1 MAVKRCPPGVF
12 CIENLSFAA
21 VVVVA
26 VAAVAVI
33 AYLLR
38 AQAPTQAYGQAQAY
52 GQTYGQA
59 QAPTQA
65 QAQAYDQG
73 HPSMFQSRAN
83 YGVSNARED
92 VLLNPYAPPMRD
104 DRASLDIR
112 GPAVMPINVSTQG
125 TGNAAYRQ
133 VGILTRIS
141 GPETILPLMG
151 RPLFR
156 NRDKWQFYTISEKSN
171 FIKLPIS
178 VKGRSCTNEYGCD
191 NVYNGDTVYVEGYND
206 AFKVTAY
213 DNAVMQY
220 LPF

>member
-1 MAVKRCPPGVF
+1 MVANARRCPPGVF
-12 CIENLSFAA
+12 CIENVSFTILAIMVTA
-21 VVVVA
+21 VVV
-26 VAAVAVI
+26 
-33 AYLLR
+33 YFMKGPFS
-38 AQAPTQAYGQAQAY
+38 QTQSQNHQNHQNQNQYNQPHVQ
-52 GQTYGQA
+52 Q
-59 QAPTQA
+59 
-65 QAQAYDQG
+65 

-83 YGVSNARED
+83 YGVSNAQED
-92 VLLNPYAPPMRD
+92 VLLNPYVPPLRD
-104 DRASLDIR
+104 DRTMSMDIR
-112 GPAVMPINVSTQG
+112 GPIVAAVPINVSTQG
-125 TGNAAYRQ
+125 TANAAYRQ
-133 VGILTRIS
+133 VGILTRIN

-213 DNAVMQY
+213 DNSVMQY

>member
-21 VVVVA
+21 VIA

-38 AQAPTQAYGQAQAY
+38 AQAPTQAYGQSY
-52 GQTYGQA
+52 GQAYGQA
-59 QAPTQA
+59 QAQA
-65 QAQAYDQG
+65 QAHAQAYDQG

>member
-1 MAVKRCPPGVF
+1 MVAPARRCPPGVF
-12 CIENLSFAA
+12 CIENISFTLLAIIFTG
-21 VVVVA
+21 VVV
-26 VAAVAVI
+26 
-33 AYLLR
+33 YFMKGPFP
-38 AQAPTQAYGQAQAY
+38 QTQNQNQN
-52 GQTYGQA
+52 QNQI
-59 QAPTQA
+59 QQPQ
-65 QAQAYDQG
+65 QQPQQ

-83 YGVSNARED
+83 YGVSNAQED
-92 VLLNPYAPPMRD
+92 VLLNPYVPPLRD
-104 DRASLDIR
+104 DRAMDIR
-112 GPAVMPINVSTQG
+112 GPVVAVPINVSTQG
-125 TGNAAYRQ
+125 TTNAAYRQ
-133 VGILTRIS
+133 VGLLTRIN

-151 RPLFR
+151 RPVFR

-213 DNAVMQY
+213 DNSVMQY

>member
-1 MAVKRCPPGVF
+1 MVATARRCPPGVF
-12 CIENLSFAA
+12 CIENISFTFLA
-21 VVVVA
+21 
-26 VAAVAVI
+26 I
-33 AYLLR
+33 AFTGIVMYFFMKGPFSE
-38 AQAPTQAYGQAQAY
+38 QQSQPQQHYNHGQNQ
-52 GQTYGQA
+52 QQN
-59 QAPTQA
+59 Q
-65 QAQAYDQG
+65 

-83 YGVSNARED
+83 YGVSNAQED
-92 VLLNPYAPPMRD
+92 VLLNPYVPPLRD
-104 DRASLDIR
+104 DRSMDIR
-112 GPAVMPINVSTQG
+112 GPIAIAVPINVSTQG
-125 TGNAAYRQ
+125 VVNAAYRQ
-133 VGILTRIS
+133 VGILTRIN

-213 DNAVMQY
+213 DNSVMQY

>member
-1 MAVKRCPPGVF
+1 MVSSVKRCPPGVF
-12 CIENLSFAA
+12 CIENISFTFLAIA
-21 VVVVA
+21 FTGIVV
-26 VAAVAVI
+26 
-33 AYLLR
+33 YFFMKDPHHGPQQEPSR
-38 AQAPTQAYGQAQAY
+38 FQHQQS
-52 GQTYGQA
+52 
-59 QAPTQA
+59 
-65 QAQAYDQG
+65 

-83 YGVSNARED
+83 YGVSNAQED
-92 VLLNPYAPPMRD
+92 VLLNPYVPPLRD
-104 DRASLDIR
+104 DRTMNMDIR
-112 GPAVMPINVSTQG
+112 GPVAINVSTQG

-133 VGILTRIS
+133 VGILTRIN

-213 DNAVMQY
+213 DNSVMQY

>member
-1 MAVKRCPPGVF
+1 MAAKRCPPGVF
-12 CIENLSFAA
+12 CIENVAL
-21 VVVVA
+21 VVVII
-26 VAAVAVI
+26 AAVAVI
-33 AYLLR
+33 AYLSR
-38 AQAPTQAYGQAQAY
+38 AQAHSP
-52 GQTYGQA
+52 
-59 QAPTQA
+59 A
-65 QAQAYDQG
+65 QAQPQSASYAIMPEVG

-83 YGVSNARED
+83 YGVTNARDD

-112 GPAVMPINVSTQG
+112 GPVVMPINVSTQG

>member
-1 MAVKRCPPGVF
+1 MVATARRCPPGVF
-12 CIENLSFAA
+12 CIENISFTLLAIMVTAA
-21 VVVVA
+21 VVYFMKGSFSQNQNQNQNQSMQQMQH
-26 VAAVAVI
+26 I
-33 AYLLR
+33 
-38 AQAPTQAYGQAQAY
+38 QQMQHMQ
-52 GQTYGQA
+52 QQ
-59 QAPTQA
+59 
-65 QAQAYDQG
+65 

-83 YGVSNARED
+83 YGVSNAQED
-92 VLLNPYAPPMRD
+92 VLLNPYVPPMRD
-104 DRASLDIR
+104 DRTMTMDIR
-112 GPAVMPINVSTQG
+112 GPVVPINVSTQG
-125 TGNAAYRQ
+125 TANAAYRQ
-133 VGILTRIS
+133 VGILTRIN

-213 DNAVMQY
+213 DNSVMQY

>member
-1 MAVKRCPPGVF
+1 MVARRCPPGVF
-12 CIENLSFAA
+12 CIENVSMTVLAIA
-21 VVVVA
+21 TTLIVV
-26 VAAVAVI
+26 
-33 AYLLR
+33 YFFTK
-38 AQAPTQAYGQAQAY
+38 APSASSSE
-52 GQTYGQA
+52 
-59 QAPTQA
+59 PPRH
-65 QAQAYDQG
+65 DES

-92 VLLNPYAPPMRD
+92 VLLNPYVPPLRD
-104 DRASLDIR
+104 DRSMDIR
-112 GPAVMPINVSTQG
+112 GPVAVPINVSTQG
-125 TGNAAYRQ
+125 TSNAAYRQ
-133 VGILTRIS
+133 VGILTRIN

-178 VKGRSCTNEYGCD
+178 VKGRSCTSEYGCD

-213 DNAVMQY
+213 DNNVMQY

>member
-1 MAVKRCPPGVF
+1 MVAAARRCPPGVF
-12 CIENLSFAA
+12 CIENISFTFLAIIFTGI
-21 VVVVA
+21 VM
-26 VAAVAVI
+26 
-33 AYLLR
+33 YFFMKGPF
-38 AQAPTQAYGQAQAY
+38 QEKPQMHQMHQMH
-52 GQTYGQA
+52 QMSHPEHPPQ
-59 QAPTQA
+59 
-65 QAQAYDQG
+65 
-73 HPSMFQSRAN
+73 HPSMFQTRAN
-83 YGVSNARED
+83 YGVSNAQED
-92 VLLNPYAPPMRD
+92 VLLNPYVPPLRD
-104 DRASLDIR
+104 DRAMDIR
-112 GPAVMPINVSTQG
+112 GPVAIPINVSTQG

-133 VGILTRIS
+133 VGILTRVN

-213 DNAVMQY
+213 DNNVMQY

>member
-1 MAVKRCPPGVF
+1 MVATAARRCPPGVF
-12 CIENLSFAA
+12 CIENVSFT
-21 VVVVA
+21 
-26 VAAVAVI
+26 
-33 AYLLR
+33 LLAIIFTGIVMYFFMKGPNQNQNQNQIQQQR
-38 AQAPTQAYGQAQAY
+38 HNQQQQ
-52 GQTYGQA
+52 
-59 QAPTQA
+59 
-65 QAQAYDQG
+65 

-83 YGVSNARED
+83 YGVSNAQED
-92 VLLNPYAPPMRD
+92 VLLNPYVPPLRD
-104 DRASLDIR
+104 DRSMDIR
-112 GPAVMPINVSTQG
+112 GSVAIPINVSTQG
-125 TGNAAYRQ
+125 TTNAAYRQ
-133 VGILTRIS
+133 VGILTRIN

-213 DNAVMQY
+213 DNSVMQY

>member
-1 MAVKRCPPGVF
+1 MVARRCPPGVF
-12 CIENLSFAA
+12 CIENVSFTILAIA
-21 VVVVA
+21 FTLIVV
-26 VAAVAVI
+26 
-33 AYLLR
+33 YFFTK
-38 AQAPTQAYGQAQAY
+38 APSSSGSSSSSSSSESRHL
-52 GQTYGQA
+52 
-59 QAPTQA
+59 PI
-65 QAQAYDQG
+65 
-73 HPSMFQSRAN
+73 HRESNPSMFQTRAN
-83 YGVSNARED
+83 YGVSNAHED
-92 VLLNPYAPPMRD
+92 VLLNPYVPPLRD
-104 DRASLDIR
+104 DRSMDIR
-112 GPAVMPINVSTQG
+112 GPVSIPINVSTQG

-133 VGILTRIS
+133 VGILTRIN

-213 DNAVMQY
+213 DNSVMQY

>member
-1 MAVKRCPPGVF
+1 
-12 CIENLSFAA
+12 
-21 VVVVA
+21 
-26 VAAVAVI
+26 
-33 AYLLR
+33 
-38 AQAPTQAYGQAQAY
+38 
-52 GQTYGQA
+52 
-59 QAPTQA
+59 
-65 QAQAYDQG
+65 
-73 HPSMFQSRAN
+73 MFQSRAN
-83 YGVSNARED
+83 YGVSNAQED
-92 VLLNPYAPPMRD
+92 VLLNPYVPPLRD
-104 DRASLDIR
+104 DRSMDIR
-112 GPAVMPINVSTQG
+112 GPVAVAVPINVSTQG

-213 DNAVMQY
+213 DNSVMQY

>member
-1 MAVKRCPPGVF
+1 MPAKRCPPGVF
-12 CIENLSFAA
+12 CIENISFAVITIA
-21 VVVVA
+21 VVALVVYF
-26 VAAVAVI
+26 V
-33 AYLLR
+33 R
-38 AQAPTQAYGQAQAY
+38 PHAPASSMPATRMAEPSRMA
-52 GQTYGQA
+52 
-59 QAPTQA
+59 
-65 QAQAYDQG
+65 

-83 YGVSNARED
+83 YGISNAQED
-92 VLLNPYAPPMRD
+92 VLLNPYAPPLRD

-112 GPAVMPINVSTQG
+112 GPVMPINVSTQG
-125 TGNAAYRQ
+125 ISNAAYRQ
-133 VGILTRIS
+133 VGILTRIN

-213 DNAVMQY
+213 DNSVMQY

>member
-1 MAVKRCPPGVF
+1 MKGPFQQQQQQQQQQP
-12 CIENLSFAA
+12 
-21 VVVVA
+21 
-26 VAAVAVI
+26 
-33 AYLLR
+33 
-38 AQAPTQAYGQAQAY
+38 QQQQQQPQQQ
-52 GQTYGQA
+52 QQ
-59 QAPTQA
+59 QQ
-65 QAQAYDQG
+65 Q

-83 YGVSNARED
+83 YGVSNAQED
-92 VLLNPYAPPMRD
+92 VLLNPYVPPLRD

-112 GPAVMPINVSTQG
+112 GPVAVAVPINVSTQG

-133 VGILTRIS
+133 VGILTRIN

-213 DNAVMQY
+213 DNSVMQY

>member
-12 CIENLSFAA
+12 CIENVSFAV

-26 VAAVAVI
+26 VAAVAAI

-38 AQAPTQAYGQAQAY
+38 SQLQGQAYAPMQAQAPTQAYEPAY
-52 GQTYGQA
+52 GQA
-59 QAPTQA
+59 
-65 QAQAYDQG
+65 

-83 YGVSNARED
+83 YGVSNARDD

-112 GPAVMPINVSTQG
+112 GPAVVPINVSTQG
-125 TGNAAYRQ
+125 TGTAAYRQ

-191 NVYNGDTVYVEGYND
+191 NVFNGDTVYVEGYND

>member
-1 MAVKRCPPGVF
+1 MVAAARRCPPGVF
-12 CIENLSFAA
+12 CIENVSFTFLAI
-21 VVVVA
+21 VFTGIVM
-26 VAAVAVI
+26 
-33 AYLLR
+33 YFFMKGPF
-38 AQAPTQAYGQAQAY
+38 QEKPQMHQMHQMH
-52 GQTYGQA
+52 QMSHPEHPPQ
-59 QAPTQA
+59 
-65 QAQAYDQG
+65 
-73 HPSMFQSRAN
+73 HPSMFQTRAN
-83 YGVSNARED
+83 YGVSNAQED
-92 VLLNPYAPPMRD
+92 VLLNPYVPPLRD
-104 DRASLDIR
+104 DRAMDIR
-112 GPAVMPINVSTQG
+112 GPVAIPINVSTQG

-133 VGILTRIS
+133 VGILTRVN

-213 DNAVMQY
+213 DNNVMQY

>member
-12 CIENLSFAA
+12 CIENVAFAT
-21 VVVVA
+21 VVII
-26 VAAVAVI
+26 AAVAVI
-33 AYLLR
+33 AYFTR
-38 AQAPTQAYGQAQAY
+38 SQAHGQAYGQAHSS
-52 GQTYGQA
+52 
-59 QAPTQA
+59 QA
-65 QAQAYDQG
+65 QAQA

-83 YGVSNARED
+83 YGVTNARED

-125 TGNAAYRQ
+125 TGDAAYRQ

>member
-21 VVVVA
+21 VIA

-38 AQAPTQAYGQAQAY
+38 AQAQAPTQAYGQA
-52 GQTYGQA
+52 YGQA

>member
-1 MAVKRCPPGVF
+1 MVARRCPPGVF
-12 CIENLSFAA
+12 CIENVSMTVLAILFTL
-21 VVVVA
+21 VVV
-26 VAAVAVI
+26 
-33 AYLLR
+33 YFCMK
-38 AQAPTQAYGQAQAY
+38 APS
-52 GQTYGQA
+52 
-59 QAPTQA
+59 PSSEPRHLHLHHES
-65 QAQAYDQG
+65 
-73 HPSMFQSRAN
+73 HPSMFQSRPN
-83 YGVSNARED
+83 YGVSNAQED
-92 VLLNPYAPPMRD
+92 VLLNPYVPPLRD
-104 DRASLDIR
+104 DRSMDIR
-112 GPAVMPINVSTQG
+112 GPAIAAVPINVSTQG
-125 TGNAAYRQ
+125 TTNSTYRQ
-133 VGILTRIS
+133 VGILTRIN

-213 DNAVMQY
+213 DNSVMQY

>member
-1 MAVKRCPPGVF
+1 MVATARRCPPGVF
-12 CIENLSFAA
+12 CIENVSFTFLA
-21 VVVVA
+21 
-26 VAAVAVI
+26 I
-33 AYLLR
+33 IFTGIGMYFFMKGPFSDNYN
-38 AQAPTQAYGQAQAY
+38 QHQSQQHYNHSQNQ
-52 GQTYGQA
+52 QQN
-59 QAPTQA
+59 Q
-65 QAQAYDQG
+65 

-83 YGVSNARED
+83 YGVSNAQED
-92 VLLNPYAPPMRD
+92 VLLNPYVPPLRD
-104 DRASLDIR
+104 DRSMDIR
-112 GPAVMPINVSTQG
+112 GPVVPINVSTQG
-125 TGNAAYRQ
+125 TTNAAYRQ
-133 VGILTRIS
+133 VGILTRIN

-213 DNAVMQY
+213 DNSVMQY

>member
-1 MAVKRCPPGVF
+1 MVASASARRCPPGVF
-12 CIENLSFAA
+12 CIENVSFTVLAIIFTWIA
-21 VVVVA
+21 V
-26 VAAVAVI
+26 
-33 AYLLR
+33 YFFMKDPFQGQQQQQQQQEQLR
-38 AQAPTQAYGQAQAY
+38 QQIQNAMQANNPS
-52 GQTYGQA
+52 
-59 QAPTQA
+59 
-65 QAQAYDQG
+65 

-83 YGVSNARED
+83 YSVSNAQED
-92 VLLNPYAPPMRD
+92 VLLNPYVPPLRD

-112 GPAVMPINVSTQG
+112 GTIVAPINVSTQG
-125 TGNAAYRQ
+125 TPNAAYRQ
-133 VGILTRIS
+133 VGILTRIN
-141 GPETILPLMG
+141 GPETILPIMG

-213 DNAVMQY
+213 DNSVMQY

>member
-12 CIENLSFAA
+12 CIENMAFAA
-21 VVVVA
+21 A
-26 VAAVAVI
+26 VIIAAVAVI
-33 AYLLR
+33 AFLLR
-38 AQAPTQAYGQAQAY
+38 SQSPPTQQAYGQA
-52 GQTYGQA
+52 YGQA
-59 QAPTQA
+59 HGQA
-65 QAQAYDQG
+65 QEQA

-83 YGVSNARED
+83 YGVSNAHDD
-92 VLLNPYAPPMRD
+92 VLLNPYVPPLRD
-104 DRASLDIR
+104 DRATTMDIR
-112 GPAVMPINVSTQG
+112 GPAAVPINVSTQG
-125 TGNAAYRQ
+125 TANAAYRQ

-191 NVYNGDTVYVEGYND
+191 NVYTGDTVYVEGYND

>member
-21 VVVVA
+21 VIA

-38 AQAPTQAYGQAQAY
+38 AQAPTQAYGQS
-52 GQTYGQA
+52 YGQA

-65 QAQAYDQG
+65 QAQAYGQDQG

-83 YGVSNARED
+83 YGVTNARED

>member
-1 MAVKRCPPGVF
+1 MKGPFSDNHNQRQQQHHY
-12 CIENLSFAA
+12 NH
-21 VVVVA
+21 
-26 VAAVAVI
+26 
-33 AYLLR
+33 
-38 AQAPTQAYGQAQAY
+38 GQNQ
-52 GQTYGQA
+52 QLNQ
-59 QAPTQA
+59 
-65 QAQAYDQG
+65 

-83 YGVSNARED
+83 YGVSNAQED
-92 VLLNPYAPPMRD
+92 VLLNPYVPPLRD
-104 DRASLDIR
+104 DRSMDIR
-112 GPAVMPINVSTQG
+112 GPVAIAVPINVSTQG
-125 TGNAAYRQ
+125 VANAAYRQ
-133 VGILTRIS
+133 VGILTRIN

-213 DNAVMQY
+213 DNSVMHY

>member
-1 MAVKRCPPGVF
+1 MVARRCPPGVF
-12 CIENLSFAA
+12 CIENVSFTVLAIA
-21 VVVVA
+21 FTLIVVYFFMKA
-26 VAAVAVI
+26 PSSQSSEQPRH
-33 AYLLR
+33 LHLR
-38 AQAPTQAYGQAQAY
+38 QES
-52 GQTYGQA
+52 
-59 QAPTQA
+59 
-65 QAQAYDQG
+65 
-73 HPSMFQSRAN
+73 HPSMFQTRAN
-83 YGVSNARED
+83 YGVSNAQED
-92 VLLNPYAPPMRD
+92 VLLNPYVPPLRD
-104 DRASLDIR
+104 DRSMDIR
-112 GPAVMPINVSTQG
+112 GPVAVPINVSTQG
-125 TGNAAYRQ
+125 TANAAYRQ
-133 VGILTRIS
+133 VGILTRIN

-213 DNAVMQY
+213 DNSVMQY

>member
-1 MAVKRCPPGVF
+1 MPGKRCPPGVF
-12 CIENLSFAA
+12 CIENVSLTLMIL
-21 VVVVA
+21 
-26 VAAVAVI
+26 AAVA
-33 AYLLR
+33 LLVYFLKPLNSG
-38 AQAPTQAYGQAQAY
+38 QHMQHTQMQQMQHM
-52 GQTYGQA
+52 QT
-59 QAPTQA
+59 
-65 QAQAYDQG
+65 

-83 YGVSNARED
+83 YGVSNSQGD
-92 VLLNPYAPPMRD
+92 VLLNPYVPPMRD
-104 DRASLDIR
+104 DRATLDVR
-112 GPAVMPINVSTQG
+112 GPVVPINVSTQG
-125 TGNAAYRQ
+125 TANAEYRQ

-171 FIKLPIS
+171 FIKLPVS

-213 DNAVMQY
+213 ENAVLQY
-220 LPF
+220 LPG

>member
-1 MAVKRCPPGVF
+1 MSGKRCPPGVF
-12 CIENLSFAA
+12 CIENVSLTMMTL
-21 VVVVA
+21 
-26 VAAVAVI
+26 AAVALFV
-33 AYLLR
+33 YFLR
-38 AQAPTQAYGQAQAY
+38 PQQAQ
-52 GQTYGQA
+52 QA
-59 QAPTQA
+59 QMQQMQMQQLQQMQMQPAQQA
-65 QAQAYDQG
+65 QQMQ
-73 HPSMFQSRAN
+73 HPSMFQTRAN
-83 YGVSNARED
+83 YGVSNAPED
-92 VLLNPYAPPMRD
+92 VLLNPYVPPMRD

-112 GPAVMPINVSTQG
+112 GPAVPINVSTQG
-125 TGNAAYRQ
+125 TTNAAYRQ
-133 VGILTRIS
+133 VGILTRS
-141 GPETILPLMG
+141 ETILPLMG

-213 DNAVMQY
+213 DNSVMQY

>member
-1 MAVKRCPPGVF
+1 MVARRCPPGVF
-12 CIENLSFAA
+12 CIENVSMTILAIAFTLIVVYFFAKA
-21 VVVVA
+21 PSSSEPRH
-26 VAAVAVI
+26 
-33 AYLLR
+33 LPLR
-38 AQAPTQAYGQAQAY
+38 QQS
-52 GQTYGQA
+52 
-59 QAPTQA
+59 
-65 QAQAYDQG
+65 

-83 YGVSNARED
+83 YGVSNAQED
-92 VLLNPYAPPMRD
+92 VLLNPYVPPLRD
-104 DRASLDIR
+104 DRSMDMDIR
-112 GPAVMPINVSTQG
+112 GPVAVAIPINVSTQG
-125 TGNAAYRQ
+125 TANAAYRQ
-133 VGILTRIS
+133 VGILTRIN

-213 DNAVMQY
+213 DNSVMQY